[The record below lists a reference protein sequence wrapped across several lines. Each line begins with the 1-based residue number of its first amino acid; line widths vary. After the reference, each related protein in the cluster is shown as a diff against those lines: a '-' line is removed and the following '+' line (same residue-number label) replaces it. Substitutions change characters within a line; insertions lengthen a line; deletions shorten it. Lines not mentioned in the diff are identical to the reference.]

1 MEIRLSKPNPYFD
14 QHITRAAEQ
23 AGCFARIKWAR
34 AAACRFVLV
43 DRADS
48 FKPATFEQH
57 DQVIRLLLELDP
69 HATIRTSRATYE
81 GVADFESQ
89 LKVRIPA

>member
-14 QHITRAAEQ
+14 QHITRAAE
-23 AGCFARIKWAR
+23 AVGCFARIKWAR
-34 AAACRFVLV
+34 ADACRFVLSEH
-43 DRADS
+43 ADS

-81 GVADFESQ
+81 GLADFESQ
-89 LKVRIPA
+89 LNVRIPA